1 MNTEVFKVYL
11 NLRSISA
18 VNIPVGL
25 ILLALQLLSLTSGC
39 SKSPTS
45 STQYP
50 PPGHMMLLSI
60 EEAGE
65 VYRGRNLI
73 SNGDFAAWD
82 GEAKVPEGFTV
93 PKNRALSY
101 ILQREDRGGPSKYS
115 ADQYWHKSDA
125 ARPCFELFHAKAPD
139 IQAGKS
145 YELSVHAR
153 SYDNTT
159 ASLSVFVLDN
169 TGEAIAVYPSAIT
182 VEPGRDEF
190 RKHKCRLRSNQA
202 GTWLVASH
210 ANAQT
215 TFRGRIIW
223 LEWRLVET
231 GAAGKTDLTP
241 QALP

>member
-1 MNTEVFKVYL
+1 MDVLKVHL
-11 NLRSISA
+11 NLRSISD
-18 VNIPVGL
+18 VNIHLGL
-25 ILLALQLLSLTSGC
+25 ILIALHLLSLTSGC
-39 SKSPTS
+39 RKPPTS
-45 STQYP
+45 SMHYP
-50 PPGHMMLLSI
+50 LPGHMTLLSM

-73 SNGDFAAWD
+73 TNGDFAIWD
-82 GEAKVPEGFTV
+82 VEAKIPEGFTV

-125 ARPCFELFHAKAPD
+125 VRPCFELFHAKAPG
-139 IQAGKS
+139 IEAGKS
-145 YELSVHAR
+145 YELSVHSR

-159 ASLSVFVLDN
+159 ASLSVFLLDN
-169 TGEAIAVYPSAIT
+169 TGKAIAVYPNAIT

-190 RKHKCRLRSNQA
+190 RKHKCRLRANQA
-202 GTWLVASH
+202 GTWIVASH

-231 GAAGKTDLTP
+231 GAAGETDLTP